1 MWKSEQ
7 QLKSRTPIRLF
18 PLTNKN
24 GHQKPGQPLFLHLL
38 DHGLLSGRRGFAHDG
53 EGVDVSDGAHGGRR
67 EPRQA
72 EQRTDGAQDDDEQE
86 IQVEARTFDQPTL
99 LLTDDQSDGSE
110 EKQELIQQ
118 AEIW

>member
-1 MWKSEQ
+1 M
-7 QLKSRTPIRLF
+7 
-18 PLTNKN
+18 
-24 GHQKPGQPLFLHLL
+24 
-38 DHGLLSGRRGFAHDG
+38 
-53 EGVDVSDGAHGGRR
+53 SDGAHGGCR

-72 EQRTDGAQDDDEQE
+72 EQRTDGAQDDYEQE